1 MTCGFFVGQDR
12 LVSWGR
18 VTESGT
24 TVGGDSRAEV
34 GSGERLRAQANSWPF
49 PLPPTLSRWER
60 EHRLPRLLESGA
72 SQLFDERTSFLPLP
86 AGEGRGEGERSK
98 HAVTAASFPT
108 HSHSIF
114 ASTAPALR
122 LFCLFAIC
130 VGALLVPAANAQSWA
145 ERARQMNR
153 TEISATEAV
162 KRSEQGEADR
172 RNKIRIRKIQPAM
185 PSVDW
190 NTDPTAVPYML
201 YQIGK
206 RTDLPVHIENEGL
219 NTGKDDI
226 FQETVLYLTSH
237 YRWGFNEKENA
248 NLTLFLKRGGTLFL
262 DDCYNRGSPFAES
275 VRPEVAKMIVG
286 AEPRVLA
293 QDDVLVKDCFKM
305 IYPTPWPG
313 AAEFENRAWLY
324 FPLDNRPAIFFSP
337 NDDGC
342 GWEISTPPSASNP
355 IGEGI
360 GHGGDNRQRETM
372 YQWMSN
378 WVLFV
383 YTH

>member
-1 MTCGFFVGQDR
+1 MVGRETQAGVPVGGSFPER
-12 LVSWGR
+12 TGR
-18 VTESGT
+18 VRLSPARRGACGHRRGVLGT
-24 TVGGDSRAEV
+24 DASSQSSR
-34 GSGERLRAQANSWPF
+34 GS
-49 PLPPTLSRWER
+49 TL
-60 EHRLPRLLESGA
+60 LGFCLLAFSIA
-72 SQLFDERTSFLPLP
+72 MLPL
-86 AGEGRGEGERSK
+86 
-98 HAVTAASFPT
+98 AA
-108 HSHSIF
+108 H
-114 ASTAPALR
+114 
-122 LFCLFAIC
+122 
-130 VGALLVPAANAQSWA
+130 AQSWA

-153 TEISATEAV
+153 TEISATEAQ
-162 KRSEQGEADR
+162 KRSEQGEQDR
-172 RNKIRIRKIQPAM
+172 RNKLRIRKIQPAM

-206 RTDLPVHIENEGL
+206 RTDLPVHIETEGL
-219 NTGKDDI
+219 NTAKDDV

-237 YRWGFNEKENA
+237 YRWGFNDKENA
-248 NLTLFLKRGGTLFL
+248 NLTLFLKRGGTLLL
-262 DDCYNRGSPFAES
+262 DDCYPRGSPFSES

-286 AEPRVLA
+286 AEPRVLT
-293 QDDVLVKDCFKM
+293 QDDPLVKDCFKM

-313 AAEFENRAWLY
+313 AAEFENRAWQY
-324 FPLDNRPAIFFSP
+324 FPLDNRPTIFFSP

-378 WVLFV
+378 WVLFA